1 MGSRNLRL
9 AKYHSKQ
16 SSEAPSD
23 SQEKSTRLREGREPA
38 SPIAQ
43 PEEES
48 AGGKISRDY
57 FYLASFRLPIRSYW
71 FESCFFFSSF
81 FLFFL
86 FSSSFYRGCSAISFN
101 SIFFSGRLASG
112 RGRRAGWGQP
122 RVGMSRRAGEA
133 VAGESEGAGGGAL
146 LWRGQEKREKER
158 RRKKREGRD
167 RNGEGVVLERVPA
180 GNNWEER
187 AVARAAEDWSGR
199 GGARAPGVK
208 ASSTGNPPSCQDSSS
223 SRKESAILGR
233 TSCRL
238 CARLRVFR

>member
-1 MGSRNLRL
+1 M
-9 AKYHSKQ
+9 
-16 SSEAPSD
+16 
-23 SQEKSTRLREGREPA
+23 EKSLV
-38 SPIAQ
+38 IIF
-43 PEEES
+43 
-48 AGGKISRDY
+48 ISRL
-57 FYLASFRLPIRSYW
+57 FVFLFVRIGLSRV
-71 FESCFFFSSF
+71 FFFSSF

-112 RGRRAGWGQP
+112 RGRGAGWGQP

-233 TSCRL
+233 TACRL
-238 CARLRVFR
+238 CARLRVFRRAPGPLRPGLPPPGLRARLGAAAQRSALIPP